1 MSRFSN
7 WAPECVSS
15 AGTHLQR
22 GCPSIDDRT
31 DWTDELAILV
41 EPIKC
46 IVHACSSDNVDES
59 LQHCSQ
65 KLLSQFRNVLQSRPD
80 DFEKQVRKACK
91 CNYQSVTEL
100 RRQTHL
106 GPISVD
112 DFSHAYNC
120 EKNSEKKACVNP
132 IIYLEEQKVCLAPKE
147 EFEDKMF
154 ALREILELFK
164 FESMCDKS
172 FLQLMNNS
180 NAFDFLPRLPLGRRS
195 SHLILEAC
203 ANKCFYPL
211 EYFEMFK
218 PNPYHHVEETAWNE
232 KCKNFT
238 WLKGRIFYSGTVHF
252 LDVKGVWHSVHQQC
266 REFRHNQNSE
276 NLEGQFLLPNLFNW
290 VPFPRELVDE
300 SEVYAALHSCCK
312 NSEYYENFSE
322 ADDSNRHMAGVFE
335 TFCLSKKKVIMGLT
349 FFDWMIR
356 GLIHKYSDVSHTT
369 FDQFKHDGVEEMT
382 SHSSEAVQQLKLHFR
397 DAEHERHLDSSDI
410 FWFLQYVTD
419 NTAKRFALR
428 ACIVGSKLGR
438 AVTILPGLVMSLE
451 AHKYATTTEDLP
463 DEHRLLAMMTYH
475 TCAVFASVHA
485 NEYFDHD
492 SDCNDFAL
500 NSFYS
505 GSKERKTRSEL

>member
-1 MSRFSN
+1 MLIYVFHLLLISALLGESALDSEICRKLPTRDQIKSMSRFSN

-147 EFEDKMF
+147 
-154 ALREILELFK
+154 
-164 FESMCDKS
+164 
-172 FLQLMNNS
+172 
-180 NAFDFLPRLPLGRRS
+180 G
-195 SHLILEAC
+195 
-203 ANKCFYPL
+203 FYPL